1 MRLPASFSLLA
12 VRMWWPV
19 VVALVVLG
27 MGAGLVSTRAAQYS
41 ATTYVRV
48 DVSTNPV
55 QSVQIVSSALQL
67 VDSDP
72 VYARVVGESRA
83 ALNGLRARTTV
94 GIRDAGAVLFVTVV
108 APTPEQAERDAD
120 EFGRQAVEHTAS
132 LAREQF
138 TAITELGGQ
147 AIEEGALPDPAAEA
161 GRRARLGEDIADGQ
175 NSALRSANLVTRI
188 GGVQTPVRLGVSPAL
203 AAPLGGLVG
212 GLAGLAL
219 ALGLGVRRRSV
230 RSVSDLRSINP
241 RVRVYGADN
250 QSDGLL
256 RVVARCATLDH
267 PVVAVLALPGA
278 ERHLAQVVADLRDR
292 LRAEGMRWKAVDA
305 DDLVKAAA
313 RAPAPG
319 DTAVTTLS
327 LRRHPHEHD
336 SHDLTLVTGVADGA
350 AVAQVSAVADLA
362 VLVGRMGVSK
372 LGELAALCAELE
384 DNAPLVVLGPRDG
397 PPPAVR
403 GGTVPGPAAAVAPE
417 AARPV
422 AERWDAMHRSSNG
435 TSAPGA
441 TGAPDAR
448 PVRRPTS
455 PPDVVPVRD
464 VRPRAAAVE
473 HVHALADRNRPSPVP
488 RPRTN
493 GRPASPPAGPA
504 AAVVPA
510 AATAPTATVPT
521 AIVPTVARPEPVV
534 PQTAPTGASTG
545 DATPGP
551 AAPPPATERADA
563 EPPTAD
569 TTSGTPVA
577 GDPSQD
583 GDVPHEMAAR

>member
-19 VVALVVLG
+19 VVAMVVLG
-27 MGAGLVSTRAAQYS
+27 VGAGLVSTRAAQYS
-41 ATTYVRV
+41 ATTSVRV

-72 VYARVVGESRA
+72 VYTRVVGESRA

-120 EFGRQAVEHTAS
+120 EFGRQAVEYTAS

-278 ERHLAQVVADLRDR
+278 EWHLAQVVADLRDR

-327 LRRHPHEHD
+327 LRRPPREHD

-350 AVAQVSAVADLA
+350 TVAQVSAVADLA

-403 GGTVPGPAAAVAPE
+403 RPA
-417 AARPV
+417 
-422 AERWDAMHRSSNG
+422 
-435 TSAPGA
+435 
-441 TGAPDAR
+441 
-448 PVRRPTS
+448 S

-473 HVHALADRNRPSPVP
+473 HVHALAARNRPSPVP

-510 AATAPTATVPT
+510 AATVPTATVPT
-521 AIVPTVARPEPVV
+521 ATRREPVV
-534 PQTAPTGASTG
+534 PTTPPTGASTG

-583 GDVPHEMAAR
+583 SDVPHEMAAR